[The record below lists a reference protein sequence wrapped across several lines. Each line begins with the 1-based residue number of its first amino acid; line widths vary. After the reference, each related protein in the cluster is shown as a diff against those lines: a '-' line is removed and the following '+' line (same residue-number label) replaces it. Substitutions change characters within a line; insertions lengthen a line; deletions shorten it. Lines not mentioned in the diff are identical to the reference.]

1 MSLVKFKKD
10 ISSKHQLSVYDQI
23 PSDIGLLAV
32 WEEIPKWE
40 IPIYLGVP
48 VVQVQSLEHER
59 MGGVKALSYWRDGKC
74 MGFPP
79 TWSRLLDAVERS
91 EGPLI
96 REELA
101 AKVSTEK
108 IWTQSVPGPVSSE
121 MPSPEVGPVNPPS
134 PQGPPGSTEV
144 VQGPVTSEMPSPEVD
159 PVNPPSPQGPPAES
173 TDETSSMSL
182 VKFKK
187 DISSKH
193 QLSVYDQIPSD
204 IGLLAVWEEIPNWK
218 IPIYLGVPLAQVRSL
233 QYKEMGGLEALCLW
247 RDGKCKGS
255 PPPTWNS
262 LLNAVE
268 CTEGP
273 LIREKF
279 EAKVSTEEIWTRET
293 EH

>member
-59 MGGVKALSYWRDGKC
+59 LGGVKALCYWRDGKC
-74 MGFPP
+74 MGSPP
-79 TWSRLLDAVERS
+79 TWSKLLDAVERS

-108 IWTQSVPGPVSSE
+108 IWTRA
-121 MPSPEVGPVNPPS
+121 
-134 PQGPPGSTEV
+134 TEV
-144 VQGPVTSEMPSPEVD
+144 VPGQVTSEMPSPEVG

-268 CTEGP
+268 HSEGP

-279 EAKVSTEEIWTRET
+279 EAKVSTEKIWTREQNID
-293 EH
+293 